1 MYPYIFDQGV
11 SKPHLPKLTMKKIIF
26 AIFYLISPV
35 LLSAQIADEI
45 QVTRNPADVKGLLK
59 ICTINETTAAPFTG
73 QAKLREKAI
82 AKAKKTAALKG
93 ANIILIELDNFE
105 ATPFNNVNIVGVA
118 YLSSTIKENQ
128 VASNNIDLANCD
140 DIKRELKV
148 YKEKY
153 GDLRTTQSTIQNNLD
168 NGVEFNLLS
177 IVGDKLKQTF
187 TVNFYLFTRKTNQN
201 IELYLTG
208 NSGTKSTDT
217 EGNQYS
223 GKSGVLGDIGNI
235 EGGYFSINNK
245 LSTEVKLKGSVKF
258 SNVLS
263 SVKQMSLISIYMSS
277 NNFDGG
283 ENKARGFIDIKNA
296 DIIWK

>member
-1 MYPYIFDQGV
+1 
-11 SKPHLPKLTMKKIIF
+11 MKKIIF

-35 LLSAQIADEI
+35 LLSAQTADEI

-59 ICTINETTAAPFTG
+59 ICLINEIAGAPFAG

-105 ATPFNNVNIVGVA
+105 MTPFNNVNIVGVA

-128 VASNNIDLANCD
+128 VASNNIDLASCD

-153 GDLRTTQSTIQNNLD
+153 GDLRTTQSTIVNNLD

-177 IVGDKLKQTF
+177 VEGDKLNQTL
-187 TVNFYLFTRKTNQN
+187 TVNFYLFTRKTNQS
-201 IELYLTG
+201 IQLLLKG
-208 NSGTKSTDT
+208 STDT
-217 EGNQYS
+217 KATDLEGNQFAVKA
-223 GKSGVLGDIGNI
+223 GALGDLQ
-235 EGGYFSINNK
+235 EDSYLTSK
-245 LSTEVKLKGSVKF
+245 LSTEVKLKGFVKY
-258 SNVLS
+258 SNVLPS
-263 SVKQMSLISIYMSS
+263 TKQMSLISIYMSS
-277 NNFDGG
+277 KNFDSGQNEAKG
-283 ENKARGFIDIKNA
+283 TIDIKNA